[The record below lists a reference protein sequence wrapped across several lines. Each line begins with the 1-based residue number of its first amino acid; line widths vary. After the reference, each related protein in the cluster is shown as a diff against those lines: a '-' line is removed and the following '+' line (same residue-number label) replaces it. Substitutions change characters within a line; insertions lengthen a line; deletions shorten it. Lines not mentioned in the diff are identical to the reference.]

1 MEKLVLRS
9 LLIIGTLVLA
19 SCGKV
24 TEEDVSGIDSFTT
37 VSGAFSQSD
46 STKIEG
52 SGTVRFIQTLTVA
65 SSRSVTFKASLD
77 SALTT
82 SSISVIMY
90 SPTSTLPDSNGLRIT
105 LTRSGASVNGQIA
118 FNGNTA
124 TIPSSALTYYY
135 PASLDLVIDVHNV
148 ASKARVMIWR
158 RNMVQYAAATA
169 DVDTDSNV
177 TSLPSQNGS
186 GVYMGLILQNA
197 TVTAAKVDNP
207 KVLD

>member
-9 LLIIGTLVLA
+9 LLILSFIALA

-46 STKIEG
+46 SNKIEG

-65 SSRSVTFKASLD
+65 SSRSFTLKASLD
-77 SALTT
+77 SAITA
-82 SSISVIMY
+82 SSISVIIY
-90 SPTSTLPDSNGLRIT
+90 TPTITIPDNNGLRIT
-105 LTRSGASVNGQIA
+105 FTRSGASVNGQIS
-118 FNGNTA
+118 FNGNNA
-124 TIPSSALTYYY
+124 TMPSSALTFYY

-148 ASKARVMIWR
+148 NSKARVMIWR
-158 RNMVQYAAATA
+158 RNMVQYSAATA
-169 DVDTDSNV
+169 DIDTDGNM

-186 GVYMGLILQNA
+186 GAYIGMILQNA
-197 TVTAAKVDNP
+197 TVVAAKVDTP